1 MQFVLPSPKIKAAI
15 ISVSNKNNGGHTLYR
30 LLPFCNA
37 DFFSLAVVLFL
48 ATVKE
53 VTEVVSNEK
62 FFTTHNSLILI
73 I

>member
-37 DFFSLAVVLFL
+37 DFFSLAVRCLHRFKS
-48 ATVKE
+48 T
-53 VTEVVSNEK
+53 
-62 FFTTHNSLILI
+62 LIVDASDALYVAFPVY
-73 I
+73 